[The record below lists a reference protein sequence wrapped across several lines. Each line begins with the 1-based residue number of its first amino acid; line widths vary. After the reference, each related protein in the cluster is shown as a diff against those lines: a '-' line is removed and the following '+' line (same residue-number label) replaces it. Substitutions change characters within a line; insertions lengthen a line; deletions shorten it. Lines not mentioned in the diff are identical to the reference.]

1 MVTDKKATRIL
12 KNNSA
17 PSSITM
23 ITDKEVMR
31 TDRPILP
38 LFAIAAPQCYC
49 RTSLILE
56 SQRDSDNNEVERFIT
71 VYTVY

>member
-1 MVTDKKATRIL
+1 
-12 KNNSA
+12 
-17 PSSITM
+17 M

-31 TDRPILP
+31 TDWPILL

-49 RTSLILE
+49 RTSLTLE